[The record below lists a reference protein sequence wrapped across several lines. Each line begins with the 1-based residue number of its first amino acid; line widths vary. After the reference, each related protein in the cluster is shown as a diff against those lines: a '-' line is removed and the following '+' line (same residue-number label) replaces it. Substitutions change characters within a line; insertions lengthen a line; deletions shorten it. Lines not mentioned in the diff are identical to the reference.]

1 MTVSDLSK
9 IPSVTP
15 KIALGPLGWLLIVCF
30 TSSTAEADETVSTS
44 HPSAK
49 ASSPQASKRSLNLAA
64 MPLRSSSPKIS
75 SNKVAVLNELVLTL
89 IADDGRFSQ
98 VISGSDLTDL
108 INLEQQRQALGC
120 EESGCMAELAKAL
133 NVPFIVVGEIGYI
146 GQQTVYNIKFLD
158 VDRAE
163 VLARAGATAID
174 DDQTPEMVRRTTQ
187 QALQSFFDKVHPAAS
202 KRVQNQLDTAQAIAV
217 LDLEAVH
224 GVKAS
229 MAEVLS
235 DILLSRLTESRRF
248 KSIIAGE
255 DLRDMISIE
264 EQKQAIG
271 CDDESCMTALGG
283 ALGVPLMAV
292 PSIGRI
298 GDQFIINFKVL
309 DVDDAKVLVRKTQTV
324 QKEVDLPRA
333 VLTLTEEAL
342 KALYGADATMT
353 AKQLERRLTRN
364 LMRRSAFVIG
374 IGALGTAG
382 WSIVDLNAAQSAH
395 DDPVTGLTDTTFDDL
410 LAAQDVAIAARW
422 ASIGGAAL
430 ATALWMLAPEIN
442 SP

>member
-1 MTVSDLSK
+1 M
-9 IPSVTP
+9 P
-15 KIALGPLGWLLIVCF
+15 KIALQPLIWFIIVGL
-30 TSSTAEADETVSTS
+30 TSSTAAAEGPVSKS
-44 HPSAK
+44 SSA
-49 ASSPQASKRSLNLAA
+49 ANTTRSQPSKRSLELAA

-75 SNKVAVLNELVLTL
+75 SKQVAVLNELVLTL
-89 IADDGRFSQ
+89 IADDGRFVR

-108 INLEQQRQALGC
+108 INLEQQKQALGC
-120 EESGCMAELAKAL
+120 EESGCMAELARAL
-133 NVPFIVVGEIGYI
+133 NVPFIAVGEIGYI
-146 GQQTVYNIKFLD
+146 GQQTVYNIKILD
-158 VDRAE
+158 VDKAE
-163 VLARAGATAID
+163 VLARAGATATT
-174 DDQTPEMVRRTTQ
+174 DDQTPDMVRRTTRK
-187 QALQSFFDKVHPAAS
+187 ALQSFFDKVHPAAS
-202 KRVQNQLDTAQAIAV
+202 KQAQTQLDSAQAIAV

-255 DLRDMISIE
+255 DLRDMISME
-264 EQKQAIG
+264 EQKQALG
-271 CDDESCMTALGG
+271 CVDESCMTALGG

-324 QKEVDLPRA
+324 QKEVDLPRS

-342 KALYGADATMT
+342 RALYGADATMT

-374 IGALGTAG
+374 IGVLGTAG
-382 WSIVDLNAAQSAH
+382 WSIFDLNAAQSAH
-395 DDPVTGLTDTTFDDL
+395 DDPVTGLTDTTFDEL
-410 LAAQDVAIAARW
+410 LAAQEVAVAARW
-422 ASIGGAAL
+422 ASIGGAVL
-430 ATALWMLAPEIN
+430 ATALWTLAPEIN